1 MSGHSKWAQIKHK
14 KAKVDAQRGRI
25 FTKLI
30 REITVAAKLGGG
42 DPEHNPRLRLAID
55 KAKENNM
62 PWENIER
69 AIKRGT
75 GELEGVEYVET
86 VFEGFGPEGVA
97 FLVKVLTDNK
107 NRTTGE
113 IRHIF
118 SKFGGHLGAPGSVA
132 WQFEEKGVIYIDKD
146 KATEEQVLEIAL
158 EAGAEDVKD
167 EGDSYCVYCAPKD
180 FENVKKAFQERK
192 IEISEADITM
202 IPTSPVRIEDEKVA
216 EKILKLM
223 DALEEN
229 DDVQKVFANFDIPES
244 ILQAVA
250 SKSD

>member
-14 KAKVDAQRGRI
+14 KAKVDAQRGKI
-25 FTKLI
+25 FTKVI

-42 DPEHNPRLRLAID
+42 DPEHNPRLRLAIE
-55 KAKENNM
+55 KAKDINM

-107 NRTTGE
+107 NRTSGE

-118 SKFGGHLGAPGSVA
+118 TKHGGHLGAPGSVA
-132 WQFEEKGVIYIDKD
+132 WQFEEKGIIYIDKD
-146 KATEEQVLEIAL
+146 KVSEDAVLEIAL
-158 EAGAEDVKD
+158 DAGAEDVKD
-167 EGDSYCVYCAPKD
+167 EGDTFAVYCNPKD
-180 FENVKKAFQERK
+180 FERVKNAFKEK
-192 IEISEADITM
+192 GIEISEADITM
-202 IPTSPVRIEDEKVA
+202 IPQSTVKIEDEKTA
-216 EKILKLM
+216 EKILRLM

-229 DDVQKVFANFDIPES
+229 DDVQKVFANFDIPENV
-244 ILQAVA
+244 LQTIAA
-250 SKSD
+250 KS